1 MDNSNFVP
9 KQNKK
14 CLKKPPNTTPKERN
28 KQTKEKKNTIC
39 TDTPLA
45 LYGMVMVQIE

>member
-14 CLKKPPNTTPKERN
+14 CLKKTSKYNSKRN
-28 KQTKEKKNTIC
+28 KETKEKKKTIC
-39 TDTPLA
+39 TDNPLA